1 MTTTEPILAP
11 LERKPRRGR
20 TTLLS
25 ATFLIPGLAI
35 SGWSLFGYL
44 RTAGAPIWLA
54 VGASASVDGLG
65 LFAAVKAHEFAAV
78 NRPAKF
84 AQILTWV
91 MVCGSVLI
99 NWQHAS
105 TQHWNLGLH
114 VLISLPA
121 AAAAAAFELIMQEIR
136 GEVRE
141 KSEPRKRTRRSVKID
156 ADIWLHHPLMVW
168 GARRKESAER
178 LRVALAAGAQPEQP
192 AAPAAI
198 PEQRPE
204 PASELEQPAA
214 PLELEAA
221 PGSPLAVLLSQAEP
235 PAWESLSVQA
245 AVERAD
251 AILTGADRPGHT
263 ELAEALTQS
272 GRKTSPAT
280 VRQARKRAR
289 ERAEAAAGESGG
301 NDDPGETATVIPMH
315 RQGA

>member
-1 MTTTEPILAP
+1 MTTTEATLAA

-156 ADIWLHHPLMVW
+156 ADIWLHHPFMVW

-178 LRVALAAGAQPEQP
+178 LRTALAAGTVQ
-192 AAPAAI
+192 
-198 PEQRPE
+198 
-204 PASELEQPAA
+204 LEQPAPPA
-214 PLELEAA
+214 TIEPEPEPESVPEL
-221 PGSPLAVLLSQAEP
+221 SPANLPDPSDADLLLSCEP
-235 PAWESLSVQA
+235 PAWSGMTTQA
-245 AVERAD
+245 AIERAST
-251 AILTGADRPGHT
+251 ILPNRSAS
-263 ELAEALTQS
+263 EIVAALGKVGIT
-272 GRKTSPAT
+272 TT
-280 VRQARKRAR
+280 DNYVRTARKRIREQQAQQYAR
-289 ERAEAAAGESGG
+289 ELERQSLNLSPDE
-301 NDDPGETATVIPMH
+301 ETS
-315 RQGA
+315 